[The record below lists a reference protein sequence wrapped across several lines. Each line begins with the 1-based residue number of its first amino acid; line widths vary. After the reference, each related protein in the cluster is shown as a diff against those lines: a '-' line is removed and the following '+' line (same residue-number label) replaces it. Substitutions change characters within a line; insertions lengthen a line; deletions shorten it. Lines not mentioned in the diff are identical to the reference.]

1 MNTVIIY
8 DISGNRR
15 RTRFHKFL
23 KELGIPS
30 QLSVFE
36 CRLDDRELR
45 LIRRF
50 CLRNLDQKEDSV
62 RIYRVCSRC
71 MRKAVVQG
79 SGVVFSQ
86 LDWAIL

>member
-15 RTRFHKFL
+15 RARFHKFL

-45 LIRRF
+45 LIRRY
-50 CLRNLDQKEDSV
+50 CLKHLDQEEDSV
-62 RIYRVCSRC
+62 RIYRICLLC
-71 MRKAVVQG
+71 MKKSKVLG
-79 SGVVFSQ
+79 LGITFSQ
-86 LDWAIL
+86 LDWAIV